1 MTATQLIETLSA
13 SGVRLSASDG
23 KLKVDAPADVLTA
36 ELKTELAAHKAE
48 LLALLAPK
56 PCKYCNA
63 PMLCVEAGYFACG
76 CGYQIVEPRSG
87 FWERSSK

>member
-1 MTATQLIETLSA
+1 MIATSLIETLSA
-13 SGVRLSASDG
+13 SGIRLSATDSM
-23 KLKVDAPADVLTA
+23 LKVDAPAGVLTA

-56 PCKYCNA
+56 PCTCCNT

-87 FWERSSK
+87 FWARSSK